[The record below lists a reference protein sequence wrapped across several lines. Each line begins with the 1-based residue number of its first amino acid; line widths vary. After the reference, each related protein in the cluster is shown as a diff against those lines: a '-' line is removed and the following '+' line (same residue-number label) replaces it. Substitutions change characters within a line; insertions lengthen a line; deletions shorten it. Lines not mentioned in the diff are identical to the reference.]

1 MHTLLGL
8 GWDEWGSIVAIVTSI
23 CVLANWILNK
33 TVRIP
38 LNNLGKRL
46 SRFTDESL
54 KVRQQNADTM
64 NAIENRVIK
73 VEGRLDGHDIEF
85 KHLYEKEAKGNEKI
99 SFKNADGSLNGKLI
113 AGIISLLIVLIQ
125 QVLAMFGIKFTGDW
139 SAIVA
144 VINTVLTIL
153 GMLGVIT
160 DVQTVPAPT
169 VDSKEES
176 QVEAAANKVADEVP
190 APTSAVATVDSSASS
205 DTETA
210 SESASQA
217 AK

>member
-1 MHTLLGL
+1 M
-8 GWDEWGSIVAIVTSI
+8 
-23 CVLANWILNK
+23 K
-33 TVRIP
+33 
-38 LNNLGKRL
+38 
-46 SRFTDESL
+46 
-54 KVRQQNADTM
+54 
-64 NAIENRVIK
+64 
-73 VEGRLDGHDIEF
+73 
-85 KHLYEKEAKGNEKI
+85 KI

-125 QVLAMFGIKFTGDW
+125 QIFAMFGIKFTGDW

-160 DVQTVPAPT
+160 DVQTVTVPT
-169 VDSKEES
+169 VKSDEES
-176 QVEAAANKVADEVP
+176 QIEATTNQAADELQ
-190 APTSAVATVDSSASS
+190 APTSTVAVVNSSASS

>member
-1 MHTLLGL
+1 M
-8 GWDEWGSIVAIVTSI
+8 
-23 CVLANWILNK
+23 K
-33 TVRIP
+33 
-38 LNNLGKRL
+38 
-46 SRFTDESL
+46 
-54 KVRQQNADTM
+54 
-64 NAIENRVIK
+64 
-73 VEGRLDGHDIEF
+73 
-85 KHLYEKEAKGNEKI
+85 KI

-125 QVLAMFGIKFTGDW
+125 QVFAMFGVKFTGDW
-139 SAIVA
+139 SAIIA

-160 DVQTVPAPT
+160 DVQTVTSPT

-176 QVEAAANKVADEVP
+176 QVEAAANKVAYEVQGP
-190 APTSAVATVDSSASS
+190 ESTVAVVNSSTAS

-217 AK
+217 GEK

>member
-1 MHTLLGL
+1 M
-8 GWDEWGSIVAIVTSI
+8 
-23 CVLANWILNK
+23 
-33 TVRIP
+33 
-38 LNNLGKRL
+38 
-46 SRFTDESL
+46 
-54 KVRQQNADTM
+54 
-64 NAIENRVIK
+64 IK
-73 VEGRLDGHDIEF
+73 
-85 KHLYEKEAKGNEKI
+85 KI

-125 QVLAMFGIKFTGDW
+125 QVFAMFGIKFTGDW

-160 DVQTVPAPT
+160 DVQTVTSPT

-176 QVEAAANKVADEVP
+176 QIEATANKVADEVQT
-190 APTSAVATVDSSASS
+190 PTSPVAVVNSAASS
-205 DTETA
+205 DAETA

-217 AK
+217 NKK

>member
-1 MHTLLGL
+1 MVMTLNLN
-8 GWDEWGSIVAIVTSI
+8 TYMKRK
-23 CVLANWILNK
+23 LNK
-33 TVRIP
+33 M
-38 LNNLGKRL
+38 K
-46 SRFTDESL
+46 
-54 KVRQQNADTM
+54 
-64 NAIENRVIK
+64 
-73 VEGRLDGHDIEF
+73 
-85 KHLYEKEAKGNEKI
+85 KI

-125 QVLAMFGIKFTGDW
+125 QVFAMFGIKFTGDW

-160 DVQTVPAPT
+160 DVQTVTAPA
-169 VDSKEES
+169 VKSDEES
-176 QVEAAANKVADEVP
+176 QVEAAANKVADEAQ
-190 APTSAVATVDSSASS
+190 APTSTVTVVNSSAPY

-217 AK
+217 VEK

>member
-1 MHTLLGL
+1 M
-8 GWDEWGSIVAIVTSI
+8 
-23 CVLANWILNK
+23 K
-33 TVRIP
+33 
-38 LNNLGKRL
+38 
-46 SRFTDESL
+46 
-54 KVRQQNADTM
+54 
-64 NAIENRVIK
+64 
-73 VEGRLDGHDIEF
+73 
-85 KHLYEKEAKGNEKI
+85 KI

-125 QVLAMFGIKFTGDW
+125 QVLAVFGIKFAGDW
-139 SAIVA
+139 TSIVA

-160 DVQTVPAPT
+160 DVQTVTAPT
-169 VDSKEES
+169 TDNDEES
-176 QVEAAANKVADEVP
+176 QIETTANQATDELQ
-190 APTSAVATVDSSASS
+190 APTSTVAVVNSSASS

>member
-1 MHTLLGL
+1 M
-8 GWDEWGSIVAIVTSI
+8 
-23 CVLANWILNK
+23 K
-33 TVRIP
+33 
-38 LNNLGKRL
+38 
-46 SRFTDESL
+46 
-54 KVRQQNADTM
+54 
-64 NAIENRVIK
+64 
-73 VEGRLDGHDIEF
+73 
-85 KHLYEKEAKGNEKI
+85 KI
-99 SFKNADGSLNGKLI
+99 SFKNADGSFNGKLI

-125 QVLAMFGIKFTGDW
+125 QVLAVFGIKFAGDW

-160 DVQTVPAPT
+160 DVQTVSAPT
-169 VDSKEES
+169 TDSDEES
-176 QVEAAANKVADEVP
+176 QIEATANQAADELQAP
-190 APTSAVATVDSSASS
+190 ASTVSSASS

>member
-1 MHTLLGL
+1 M
-8 GWDEWGSIVAIVTSI
+8 
-23 CVLANWILNK
+23 K
-33 TVRIP
+33 
-38 LNNLGKRL
+38 
-46 SRFTDESL
+46 
-54 KVRQQNADTM
+54 
-64 NAIENRVIK
+64 
-73 VEGRLDGHDIEF
+73 
-85 KHLYEKEAKGNEKI
+85 KI

-125 QVLAMFGIKFTGDW
+125 QVLAVFDIKFAGDW

-160 DVQTVPAPT
+160 DVQTVSAPT
-169 VDSKEES
+169 VDSNEES
-176 QVEAAANKVADEVP
+176 QVEATANKVADEAQ
-190 APTSAVATVDSSASS
+190 APTSAVAVMNSSASS

-217 AK
+217 SK

>member
-1 MHTLLGL
+1 M
-8 GWDEWGSIVAIVTSI
+8 
-23 CVLANWILNK
+23 K
-33 TVRIP
+33 
-38 LNNLGKRL
+38 
-46 SRFTDESL
+46 
-54 KVRQQNADTM
+54 
-64 NAIENRVIK
+64 
-73 VEGRLDGHDIEF
+73 
-85 KHLYEKEAKGNEKI
+85 KI

-125 QVLAMFGIKFTGDW
+125 QIFAMFGIKFTGDW

-160 DVQTVPAPT
+160 DVQTVSAPT
-169 VDSKEES
+169 VKSDEES
-176 QVEAAANKVADEVP
+176 QVEAVANKVADEVQ
-190 APTSAVATVDSSASS
+190 APTSKATVVNSSASS
-205 DTETA
+205 DTKTA

>member
-1 MHTLLGL
+1 MM
-8 GWDEWGSIVAIVTSI
+8 
-23 CVLANWILNK
+23 K
-33 TVRIP
+33 
-38 LNNLGKRL
+38 
-46 SRFTDESL
+46 
-54 KVRQQNADTM
+54 
-64 NAIENRVIK
+64 
-73 VEGRLDGHDIEF
+73 
-85 KHLYEKEAKGNEKI
+85 KI

-113 AGIISLLIVLIQ
+113 AGIISLLIVLVQ
-125 QVLAMFGIKFTGDW
+125 QVFAMFGIKFTGDW

-160 DVQTVPAPT
+160 DVQTVTAPT
-169 VDSKEES
+169 VKSDEES
-176 QVEAAANKVADEVP
+176 QIEATANQTADELQ
-190 APTSAVATVDSSASS
+190 APTSTVAVVNSSASS